1 MKVSLL
7 GLLALTALTT
17 PFASV
22 TAAPN
27 AVGEGLKPHKA
38 SYDINM
44 IATHSGSQVVGIS
57 GKMTYEWHKKC
68 DAWITNHQFTLLYAY
83 AEGPGMR
90 IESDF
95 STYESIDGS
104 TMNFASRRSRD
115 GTPYQELRGVAKV
128 EGKGGRA
135 VYSSPAD
142 LTYDFKPGTLFPVAH
157 TLELVKHAKDGQK
170 FYPAVIFDGSDED
183 GPIEINS
190 FIGSK
195 ANVPATK
202 FDKIDQALLK
212 GPAWNVRM
220 AVFNDAQKE
229 EESDYEMD
237 MVFHENGVIS
247 GMEIEYDDF
256 SVKQTLVSLEEL
268 PADSCASNTS
278 LPVKP

>member
-7 GLLALTALTT
+7 GLLALTALTS
-17 PFASV
+17 PLSSAN
-22 TAAPN
+22 AAPN
-27 AVGEGLKPHKA
+27 AAGEGLKPHKA
-38 SYDINM
+38 SYNINM

-95 STYESIDGS
+95 STYESMDGS

-115 GTPYQELRGVAKV
+115 GTPYQELRGAAKT
-128 EGKGGRA
+128 GAKGGSA
-135 VYSSPAD
+135 VYSSPDD
-142 LTYDFKPGTLFPVAH
+142 LSYDFKPGTLFPVAH
-157 TLELVKHAKDGQK
+157 TLELVKHAQAGKK
-170 FYPAVIFDGSDED
+170 FYPAIIFDGSDED
-183 GPIEINS
+183 GPIEISS

-195 ANVPATK
+195 AKPSIAK
-202 FDKIDQALLK
+202 SDRIDAALLK

-220 AVFNDAQKE
+220 AVFNDAQEE

-256 SVKQTLVSLEEL
+256 SVKQTLMSLEAL
-268 PADSCASNTS
+268 PADSCASYTS
-278 LPVKP
+278 TPAKP